1 MAKILE
7 RVVAFHLRNHLAIN
21 NLFDP
26 LQSGFRKFHSTETA
40 LVRVTNDLLMA
51 SDSGAIF
58 ILILLDLRAAFN
70 TVDHS
75 LLLARLEQ
83 DFGVSGTAL
92 KWFKSY
98 FTDRSQFVSMGGFRS
113 EISPVFTGVPQGSV
127 LGPLLFNIYLA
138 PLGQLLR
145 SLGLHYH
152 FYADDTQIYIH
163 SKSGEHL
170 DVDFLSGCVSEIKE
184 WMSTNFLCLNS
195 GKTEVMLIGSRH
207 QISKAGSLSLTIDG
221 SVLATQAKVR
231 NLGVIFDTRLSFD
244 SFVQSTVKSSFF
256 HLRNIARLRPML
268 NFSVAEKLM
277 NSFVISRIDYCNA
290 LLAGVS
296 KSTLNK
302 LQYVQNSAARI
313 LTGSRVCNHITPVLE
328 SLHWLP
334 VRFRVDF
341 KIMMLTYKA
350 LHSLAPYYLSELL
363 TSYTPTRRLRSSQSN
378 LLVVPQTRLRSMGDR
393 AFSSYA
399 PVLWNSLPPDLR
411 DTQGYDIFKGRLK
424 TYFFKL
430 AFDC

>member
-1 MAKILE
+1 M
-7 RVVAFHLRNHLAIN
+7 
-21 NLFDP
+21 
-26 LQSGFRKFHSTETA
+26 A
-40 LVRVTNDLLMA
+40 LVKVINDLLMA
-51 SDSGAIF
+51 SDSGVIS
-58 ILILLDLRAAFN
+58 ILILLDLRAAFD

-75 LLLARLEQ
+75 LLLARLEK
-83 DFGVSGTAL
+83 DFGLSGTTS
-92 KWFKSY
+92 KWFKCY

-113 EISPVFTGVPQGSV
+113 EISSVFAGVPQGSV

-170 DVDFLSGCVSEIKE
+170 DVDFLFGCVSEIKE
-184 WMSTNFLCLNS
+184 WMNRNFLCVNG
-195 GKTEVMLIGSRH
+195 GKTEVMLIGSRQ
-207 QISKAGSLSLTIDG
+207 QISKAGSLSLTIDD

-244 SFVQSTVKSSFF
+244 SFVQSTVKAPLF
-256 HLRNIARLRPML
+256 HLRNIARLLPML
-268 NFSVAEKLM
+268 NISVAEKLM

-290 LLAGVS
+290 VLAGVS

-302 LQYVQNSAARI
+302 LQYVQNSATRI
-313 LTGSRVCNHITPVLE
+313 LTGSRVSNHITPVLD

-350 LHSLAPYYLSELL
+350 LHGLAPYYLSALL
-363 TSYTPTRRLRSSQSN
+363 TSYTPTWRLHSSQSN
-378 LLVVPQTRLRSMGDR
+378 LLVVPQTHLRSMGDR

-399 PVLWNSLPPDLR
+399 PVLCNSLPPDLR
-411 DTQGYDIFKGRLK
+411 EAQGYNIFKGRLK